1 VVPELAERLAPGNL
15 VAPAERDAGPVLGE
29 ELDDRPSDPP
39 RATGDDRDLAGERA
53 TRAIQRDARLGCRL
67 LE

>member
-1 VVPELAERLAPGNL
+1 VPLELTQRLAPDTL
-15 VAPAERDAGPVLGE
+15 VAPAERNARPVLRE
-29 ELDDRPSDPP
+29 QLDDRPADPA

-67 LE
+67 LD